1 MIYLDG
7 SIDTIID
14 RINLRGRDMEKAV
27 EIEYWSNLHNR
38 YENWIREYN
47 QSPVLYVNINEVDLV
62 ENPKHLDML
71 CDEIK
76 KILGL

>member
-7 SIDTIID
+7 SIDTIVH
-14 RINLRGRDMEKAV
+14 RIGLRGREMEKSV
-27 EIEYWSNLHNR
+27 DIEYWSNLHIR
-38 YENWIREYN
+38 YENWIKEYD

-62 ENPKHLDML
+62 NNPEHLDML

-76 KILGL
+76 KILGI